1 MKRTPEVFVS
11 EMLGK
16 GCKWWEILSTTR
28 VIRGGSWYEPVKALL
43 VSMKLMPTVPEEIAA
58 VRDQIRDNYKQFVK
72 ENLS

>member
-28 VIRGGSWYEPVKALL
+28 VIRGGSWYEPVKAILT
-43 VSMKLMPTVPEEIAA
+43 SMGLMPTTPEEIEN
-58 VRDQIRDNYKQFVK
+58 VRNHIRDNYKQLIK
-72 ENLS
+72 GNLS